1 MRQKRNK
8 YQANINPKK
17 VSERLNELIKRTGLK
32 QYQFAEKCDIT
43 AAALSTYLNKERIP
57 ESAILARIADF
68 THTSMEWLLTGKT
81 VNEQIM
87 EKGEEFNDQ
96 VLKDMA
102 DEIEI
107 WREKALEAENLL
119 RSTQEVM
126 TVMESG
132 GDYGN
137 ADPEKINPDEVSLLS
152 NYRMLSEGRRDKLI
166 EYAED
171 QINVGKKTKK

>member
-1 MRQKRNK
+1 MRQRKNK
-8 YQANINPKK
+8 YLTNINPKK
-17 VSERLNELIKRTGLK
+17 VSERLNELIKKTGLK
-32 QYQFAEKCDIT
+32 QYQFAEKCNIT

-68 THTSMEWLLTGKT
+68 TNTSMEWLLTGKT

-87 EKGEEFNDQ
+87 EKGDEFHNQ

-126 TVMESG
+126 SVMESG
-132 GDYGN
+132 GDYKD

-152 NYRMLSEGRRDKLI
+152 NFRLLSEKNQEKVL
-166 EYAED
+166 EYTED
-171 QINVGKKTKK
+171 QIRVEKSKK